1 MISFFKTKNIV
12 YIFMVISSII
22 NFPVLSNTN
31 NIQTGNSQRLS
42 ITVSNTMG
50 VSTSADVTENL
61 EVNNQANL
69 VIEPGSNIQEEI
81 GGDEQS
87 VTGDFVISPNGASM
101 DISGINTKNNYII
114 GEGTYFFSEMKTV
127 DDPDPEIETIGN
139 ASSNLIHNLSITV
152 DQTNSSFTQSFSN
165 SF

>member
-1 MISFFKTKNIV
+1 
-12 YIFMVISSII
+12 MVISSII

-127 DDPDPEIETIGN
+127 DDPDPEIKTTGN
-139 ASSNLIHNLSITV
+139 ASSNLIQDLSITV
-152 DQTNSSFTQSFSN
+152 DQTNSSFTQSFSR

>member
-1 MISFFKTKNIV
+1 MISFFKTKHVV
-12 YIFMVISSII
+12 YIFLVISSII
-22 NFPVLSNTN
+22 NFPVLSQTN
-31 NIQTGNSQRLS
+31 SIQTGNSQRLS

-69 VIEPGSNIQEEI
+69 VIEPGSTIQDEI
-81 GGDEQS
+81 GDDQQS
-87 VTGDFVISPNGASM
+87 VTGDFVVSPTGASI

-152 DQTNSSFTQSFSN
+152 DQTNSSFTQSFSR

>member
-1 MISFFKTKNIV
+1 MISFVKTKNIV

-22 NFPVLSNTN
+22 NSPVLSNTN

-69 VIEPGSNIQEEI
+69 VIEPGSNIQDEI

-101 DISGINTKNNYII
+101 DISGINTKNNYIF

>member
-1 MISFFKTKNIV
+1 MISFVKTKNIV

-87 VTGDFVISPNGASM
+87 VTGDFVISPNGSSM